1 MYMNDNS
8 LIKDPFLEKGEIE
21 FLELKKEEIRYLK
34 FDRFLKVIKALNQ
47 RSDKGYQSLM
57 LSVDGFKSNSRELYE
72 IEEFRRYVNLLINQ
86 VPQILFY
93 IHDKNKMT
101 NQILKSLSNNSSQ
114 PASIDPK
121 RARLMID
128 AIQEQ
133 IEKTEDK
140 EIKENLSE
148 FVCKIQSFVNQY

>member
-21 FLELKKEEIRYLK
+21 FLELRKDEIRYLK

-47 RSDKGYQSLM
+47 RTDKGYQSLM
-57 LSVDGFKSNSRELYE
+57 LSVDGFKGNSRELYE

-133 IEKTEDK
+133 VEKTEDK

>member
-1 MYMNDNS
+1 MNDNS

-21 FLELKKEEIRYLK
+21 FLELKKDEIRYLK
-34 FDRFLKVIKALNQ
+34 FGRFLKVIKALNQ

-57 LSVDGFKSNSRELYE
+57 LSVDGFKGTSRELYE

-133 IEKTEDK
+133 VAKTEDK

>member
-1 MYMNDNS
+1 MNVNS

-21 FLELKKEEIRYLK
+21 FLELRKDEIRYLK

-57 LSVDGFKSNSRELYE
+57 LSVDGFKGNSRELYE

-133 IEKTEDK
+133 VEKTEDK

>member
-21 FLELKKEEIRYLK
+21 FLELRKDEIRYLK

-57 LSVDGFKSNSRELYE
+57 LSVDGFKGNSRELYE

-93 IHDKNKMT
+93 IHDKNKIT

-133 IEKTEDK
+133 VEKTEDK

>member
-1 MYMNDNS
+1 MNDNS

-21 FLELKKEEIRYLK
+21 FLELKKDEIRYLK

-57 LSVDGFKSNSRELYE
+57 LSVDGFKGTSRELYE

-86 VPQILFY
+86 VPQMLFY

-128 AIQEQ
+128 AI
-133 IEKTEDK
+133 
-140 EIKENLSE
+140 
-148 FVCKIQSFVNQY
+148 

>member
-1 MYMNDNS
+1 MNDNS
-8 LIKDPFLEKGEIE
+8 LIKDPFLEKREIE
-21 FLELKKEEIRYLK
+21 FLELRKDEIRYLK

-57 LSVDGFKSNSRELYE
+57 LSVDGFKGTSRELYE

-133 IEKTEDK
+133 VEKTEDK

-148 FVCKIQSFVNQY
+148 FVCKIQGFVNQY

>member
-1 MYMNDNS
+1 MNDNS

-21 FLELKKEEIRYLK
+21 FLELRKDEIRYLK
-34 FDRFLKVIKALNQ
+34 FDRFLKVIKVLNQ

-57 LSVDGFKSNSRELYE
+57 LSVDGFKGNSRELYE

-133 IEKTEDK
+133 VEKTEDK

>member
-21 FLELKKEEIRYLK
+21 FLELRKDEIRYLK

-57 LSVDGFKSNSRELYE
+57 LSVDGFKGNSRELYE

-114 PASIDPK
+114 PASIYPK

-133 IEKTEDK
+133 VEKTEDK

>member
-21 FLELKKEEIRYLK
+21 FLELKKDEIRYLK

-57 LSVDGFKSNSRELYE
+57 LSVDGFKGNSRELYE

-93 IHDKNKMT
+93 IHDKNKMA

-121 RARLMID
+121 RARLMIE

-133 IEKTEDK
+133 VKKTEDK

>member
-1 MYMNDNS
+1 MNDNS

-21 FLELKKEEIRYLK
+21 FLELRKDEIRYLK

-57 LSVDGFKSNSRELYE
+57 LSVDGFKGNSRELYE
-72 IEEFRRYVNLLINQ
+72 MEEFRRYVNLLINQ

-133 IEKTEDK
+133 VEKTEDK

>member
-1 MYMNDNS
+1 MNDNS
-8 LIKDPFLEKGEIE
+8 LIKHPFLEKGEIE
-21 FLELKKEEIRYLK
+21 FLELRKDEIRYLK

-57 LSVDGFKSNSRELYE
+57 LSVDGFKGNSRELYE

-133 IEKTEDK
+133 VEKTEDK

>member
-1 MYMNDNS
+1 MNDNS

-21 FLELKKEEIRYLK
+21 FLELRKDEIRYLK
-34 FDRFLKVIKALNQ
+34 FGRFLKVIKALNQ

-57 LSVDGFKSNSRELYE
+57 LSVDGFKGNSRELYE

-133 IEKTEDK
+133 VEKTEDK

>member
-21 FLELKKEEIRYLK
+21 FLELRKDEIRYLK

-57 LSVDGFKSNSRELYE
+57 LSVDGFKGTSRELYE

-86 VPQILFY
+86 VPQMLFY

-133 IEKTEDK
+133 VEKTEDK

-148 FVCKIQSFVNQY
+148 FVCKIQGFVNQY

>member
-1 MYMNDNS
+1 MNDNS

-21 FLELKKEEIRYLK
+21 FLELKKDEIRYLK

-57 LSVDGFKSNSRELYE
+57 LSVDGFKGNSRELYE

-133 IEKTEDK
+133 VEKTEDK

-148 FVCKIQSFVNQY
+148 FVCKIQS

>member
-1 MYMNDNS
+1 MNDNS

-21 FLELKKEEIRYLK
+21 FLELRKDEIRYLK
-34 FDRFLKVIKALNQ
+34 FDRFLKVIKTLNQ

-57 LSVDGFKSNSRELYE
+57 LSVDGFKGNSRELYE
-72 IEEFRRYVNLLINQ
+72 IEELRRYVNLLINQ

-133 IEKTEDK
+133 VEKTEDK

>member
-8 LIKDPFLEKGEIE
+8 LIKDPFLEKGEIK
-21 FLELKKEEIRYLK
+21 FLELKKDEIRYLK

-57 LSVDGFKSNSRELYE
+57 LSVDGFKGNSRELYE

-93 IHDKNKMT
+93 IHDKNKMA

-121 RARLMID
+121 RARLMIE

-133 IEKTEDK
+133 VKKTEDK

>member
-1 MYMNDNS
+1 MNDNS

-21 FLELKKEEIRYLK
+21 FLELRKDEIRYLK
-34 FDRFLKVIKALNQ
+34 FDRFLKVIKVLNQ

-57 LSVDGFKSNSRELYE
+57 LSVDGFKGNSRELYE

-114 PASIDPK
+114 PPSIDPK

-133 IEKTEDK
+133 VEKTEDK

>member
-1 MYMNDNS
+1 MNDNS

-21 FLELKKEEIRYLK
+21 FLELRKDEIRYLK

-57 LSVDGFKSNSRELYE
+57 LSVDGFKGNSRELYE

-101 NQILKSLSNNSSQ
+101 NQMLKSLSNNSSQ

-133 IEKTEDK
+133 VEKTEDK

>member
-1 MYMNDNS
+1 MNDNS

-21 FLELKKEEIRYLK
+21 FLELKKDEIRYLK
-34 FDRFLKVIKALNQ
+34 FGRFLKVIKALNQ

-57 LSVDGFKSNSRELYE
+57 LSVDGFKGTSRELYE

-86 VPQILFY
+86 VPQMLFY

-133 IEKTEDK
+133 VAKTEDK

>member
-8 LIKDPFLEKGEIE
+8 LIKNPFLEKGEIE
-21 FLELKKEEIRYLK
+21 FLELRKDEIRYLK

-57 LSVDGFKSNSRELYE
+57 LSVDGFKGNSRELYE

-133 IEKTEDK
+133 VEKTEDK

>member
-1 MYMNDNS
+1 MNDNS

-21 FLELKKEEIRYLK
+21 FLELKKDEIRYLK

-57 LSVDGFKSNSRELYE
+57 LSVDGFKGTSRELYE

-133 IEKTEDK
+133 VAKTEDK
-140 EIKENLSE
+140 EIKENLSG
-148 FVCKIQSFVNQY
+148 FVCKIQGFVNQY

>member
-1 MYMNDNS
+1 
-8 LIKDPFLEKGEIE
+8 
-21 FLELKKEEIRYLK
+21 
-34 FDRFLKVIKALNQ
+34 FLKVIKTLNQ

-57 LSVDGFKSNSRELYE
+57 LSVDGFKGNSRELYE
-72 IEEFRRYVNLLINQ
+72 LEEFRRYVNLLINQ

-114 PASIDPK
+114 PASID
-121 RARLMID
+121 
-128 AIQEQ
+128 
-133 IEKTEDK
+133 EDK

>member
-21 FLELKKEEIRYLK
+21 FLELKKDEIRYLK
-34 FDRFLKVIKALNQ
+34 FGRFLKVIKALNQ

-57 LSVDGFKSNSRELYE
+57 LSVDGFKGTSRELYE

-133 IEKTEDK
+133 VTKTEDK

-148 FVCKIQSFVNQY
+148 FVCKIQGFVNQY

>member
-21 FLELKKEEIRYLK
+21 FLELRKDEIRYLK

-57 LSVDGFKSNSRELYE
+57 LSVDGFKGNSRELYE

-133 IEKTEDK
+133 VEKTEDK

>member
-1 MYMNDNS
+1 MNDNS

-21 FLELKKEEIRYLK
+21 FLELRKDEIRYLK

-47 RSDKGYQSLM
+47 RTDKGYQSLM
-57 LSVDGFKSNSRELYE
+57 LSVDGFKGNSRELYE

-128 AIQEQ
+128 VIQEQ
-133 IEKTEDK
+133 VEKTEDK

>member
-1 MYMNDNS
+1 MNDNS
-8 LIKDPFLEKGEIE
+8 LIKNPFLEKGEIE
-21 FLELKKEEIRYLK
+21 FLELRKDEIRYLK

-57 LSVDGFKSNSRELYE
+57 LSVDGFKGNSRELYE

-133 IEKTEDK
+133 VEKTEDK

>member
-1 MYMNDNS
+1 MNDNS
-8 LIKDPFLEKGEIE
+8 LIKDSFLEKGEIE
-21 FLELKKEEIRYLK
+21 FLELKKDEIRYLK

-57 LSVDGFKSNSRELYE
+57 LSVDGFKGTSRELYE

-86 VPQILFY
+86 VPQMLFY

-133 IEKTEDK
+133 VAKTEDK

>member
-1 MYMNDNS
+1 MNDNS

-21 FLELKKEEIRYLK
+21 FLELRKDEIRYLK

-57 LSVDGFKSNSRELYE
+57 LSVDGFKGNSRELYE

-114 PASIDPK
+114 PASIDLK

-133 IEKTEDK
+133 VEKTEDK

>member
-21 FLELKKEEIRYLK
+21 FFELKKDEIRYLK

-57 LSVDGFKSNSRELYE
+57 LSVDGFKGTSRELYE

-133 IEKTEDK
+133 VTKTEDK

>member
-1 MYMNDNS
+1 M
-8 LIKDPFLEKGEIE
+8 
-21 FLELKKEEIRYLK
+21 
-34 FDRFLKVIKALNQ
+34 IKALNQ

-57 LSVDGFKSNSRELYE
+57 LSVDGFKGNSRELYE

-93 IHDKNKMT
+93 IHDKNKMA
-101 NQILKSLSNNSSQ
+101 NQILKSLSNNSSE

-121 RARLMID
+121 RARLMIE

-133 IEKTEDK
+133 VKKTEDK

>member
-1 MYMNDNS
+1 MNDNS

-21 FLELKKEEIRYLK
+21 FLELRKDEIRYLK

-47 RSDKGYQSLM
+47 RTDKGYQSLM
-57 LSVDGFKSNSRELYE
+57 LSVDGFKGNSRELYE

-133 IEKTEDK
+133 VEKTEDK
-140 EIKENLSE
+140 EIKEDLSD

>member
-1 MYMNDNS
+1 MNDNS

-21 FLELKKEEIRYLK
+21 FLELRKDEIRYLK

-57 LSVDGFKSNSRELYE
+57 LSVDGFKGTSRELYE

-133 IEKTEDK
+133 VEKTEDK

-148 FVCKIQSFVNQY
+148 FVCKIQGFVNQY

>member
-1 MYMNDNS
+1 MNDNS

-21 FLELKKEEIRYLK
+21 FLELRKDEIRYLK
-34 FDRFLKVIKALNQ
+34 FDRFLKVIKTLNQ

-57 LSVDGFKSNSRELYE
+57 LSVDGFKGNSRELYE

-114 PASIDPK
+114 PASIDSK

-133 IEKTEDK
+133 VEKTEDK

>member
-21 FLELKKEEIRYLK
+21 FLELRKDEIRYLK

-57 LSVDGFKSNSRELYE
+57 LSVDGFKGTSRELYE

-133 IEKTEDK
+133 VEKTEDK
-140 EIKENLSE
+140 KIKENLSE
-148 FVCKIQSFVNQY
+148 FVCKIQGFVNQY

>member
-1 MYMNDNS
+1 MYMNVNS

-21 FLELKKEEIRYLK
+21 FLELRKDEIRYLK

-57 LSVDGFKSNSRELYE
+57 LSVDGFKGNSRELYE

-133 IEKTEDK
+133 VEKTEDK

-148 FVCKIQSFVNQY
+148 FVCKIQSFVSQY

>member
-1 MYMNDNS
+1 MNDNS
-8 LIKDPFLEKGEIE
+8 LIKDPFLEKGGIE
-21 FLELKKEEIRYLK
+21 FLELRKDEIRYLK

-57 LSVDGFKSNSRELYE
+57 LSVDGFKGNSRELYE

-133 IEKTEDK
+133 VEKTEDK

>member
-21 FLELKKEEIRYLK
+21 FLELRKDEIRYLK
-34 FDRFLKVIKALNQ
+34 FDRFLKVIKVLNQ

-57 LSVDGFKSNSRELYE
+57 LSVDGFKGNSRELYE

-133 IEKTEDK
+133 VEKTEDK

>member
-1 MYMNDNS
+1 MNDNS

-21 FLELKKEEIRYLK
+21 FLELRKDEIRYLK
-34 FDRFLKVIKALNQ
+34 FDRFLKVIKILNQ

-57 LSVDGFKSNSRELYE
+57 LSVDGFKGNSRELYE

-133 IEKTEDK
+133 VEKTEDK

>member
-1 MYMNDNS
+1 MNDNS

-21 FLELKKEEIRYLK
+21 FLELRKDEIRYLK

-57 LSVDGFKSNSRELYE
+57 LSVDGFKGNSRELYE

-86 VPQILFY
+86 VPQILYY

-133 IEKTEDK
+133 VEKTEDK